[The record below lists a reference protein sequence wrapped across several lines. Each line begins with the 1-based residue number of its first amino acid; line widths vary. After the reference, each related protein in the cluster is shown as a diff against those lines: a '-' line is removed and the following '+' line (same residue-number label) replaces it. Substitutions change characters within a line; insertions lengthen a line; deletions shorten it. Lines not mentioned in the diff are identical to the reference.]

1 MMVSVHMVNRESGN
15 PKMEDSDDGKCFT
28 WSTGNLEI
36 PRWRTV
42 MMVSV
47 HMVNGESG
55 NPKME
60 DSDDGKCSHGQRGIR
75 KSPDGGQ

>member
-1 MMVSVHMVNRESGN
+1 
-15 PKMEDSDDGKCFT
+15 
-28 WSTGNLEI
+28 
-36 PRWRTV
+36 

-60 DSDDGKCSHGQRGIR
+60 DSDVAKCSNGQQGKPEIPRWGTVMMVSVHMVNGESGNPKMDVI
-75 KSPDGGQ
+75 KMEEQ